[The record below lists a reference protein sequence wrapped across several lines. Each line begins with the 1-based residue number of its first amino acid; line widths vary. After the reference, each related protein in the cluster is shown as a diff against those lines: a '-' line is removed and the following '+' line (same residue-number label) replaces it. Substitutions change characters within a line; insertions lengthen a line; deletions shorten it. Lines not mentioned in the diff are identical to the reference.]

1 MIIDKTFD
9 LQQENIVA
17 REVDELENE
26 NDAVE
31 VIL

>member
-1 MIIDKTFD
+1 MFD
-9 LQQENIVA
+9 LQQENIVV